1 MKLGIVQGRLLEP
14 VDNKIQE
21 FPIENWKK
29 ELNILHHLELIGVE
43 WIINK
48 NYFEGNPIFDTDFD
62 YFEKITSECLDNLIT
77 DKIHVSEYLE
87 EVLDKVC
94 SNEKIVSINI
104 PLLEESSMESK
115 SKRYNFINKV
125 NEYAELYQNKEF
137 LFEAELDLE
146 GYLEIVNSKPN
157 FFATY
162 DTGNLTSY
170 KVNHSE
176 YILGLNDKIKCVH
189 IKDRSIHG
197 ESVKLFEGDTDFDE
211 IFSSLSQIKYKGL
224 FILQL
229 ARGNSG
235 SELETVKEQVSTIKK
250 LYSKY
255 F

>member
-21 FPIENWKK
+21 FPVKNWKK
-29 ELNILHHLELIGVE
+29 ELNLLYQLDLIGVE

-48 NYFEGNPIFDTDFD
+48 NYFDKNPIFDHDFD
-62 YFEKITSECLDNLIT
+62 YFEKITSVCLDNLIT
-77 DKIHVSEYLE
+77 DEIHVNEYLE

-146 GYLEIVNSKPN
+146 DYLEIVNSKNN
-157 FFATY
+157 FYATY

-176 YILGLNDKIKCVH
+176 YILGLKNKIKCVH
-189 IKDRSIHG
+189 IKDRNING
-197 ESVKLFEGDTDFDE
+197 ESMELFEGDTDFDE
-211 IFSSLSQIKYKGL
+211 IFSSLSQIKYNGL

-235 SELETVKEQVSTIKK
+235 SELETVKEQISTIKK